1 MLMMLELGGS
11 SLKNCKEQAQQN
23 QQNVF
28 SAWVACIHL
37 EAKPGA
43 ADAHDARAS
52 GSSPNLCKG
61 QEQLMLVMPGLGGLR
76 AIEAELVQ
84 LMLMM
89 LELRGSS
96 PNLCKEEEQL
106 MLLML
111 GPIGRTF
118 AKAKCPSQTIEAA
131 TCAADAHD
139 ARVGR
144 LS

>member
-1 MLMMLELGGS
+1 
-11 SLKNCKEQAQQN
+11 
-23 QQNVF
+23 
-28 SAWVACIHL
+28 
-37 EAKPGA
+37 
-43 ADAHDARAS
+43 
-52 GSSPNLCKG
+52 
-61 QEQLMLVMPGLGGLR
+61 MLVMPGLGGLR

-144 LS
+144 LSWCS